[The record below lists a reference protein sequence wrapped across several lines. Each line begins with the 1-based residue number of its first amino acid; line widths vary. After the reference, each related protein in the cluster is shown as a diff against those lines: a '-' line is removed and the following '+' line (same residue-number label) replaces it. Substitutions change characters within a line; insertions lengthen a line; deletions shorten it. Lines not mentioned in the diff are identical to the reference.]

1 MPKNPI
7 VRGNCGVKGCESEAT
22 VEVNLLWGKERVF
35 TIAMC
40 PQHTLQ
46 CTDAFG
52 SVAGLGP
59 TVVDDL
65 PDGLVQILEGRR

>member
-1 MPKNPI
+1 MSKNPI
-7 VRGNCGVKGCESEAT
+7 VRGNCGVRGCESEAT

-40 PQHTLQ
+40 PRHALQ

-52 SVAGLGP
+52 ASAGLAS
-59 TVVDDL
+59 TDVTTLSDRLADAL
-65 PDGLVQILEGRR
+65 DGK